1 MHVGDSTSMLTK
13 LGNQKLNKDKL
24 AQIIPLTVD
33 KFVTWHP
40 SVCLPA

>member
-13 LGNQKLNKDKL
+13 LGSQLDKDKL

-33 KFVTWHP
+33 KFVTWRP